1 MKLKFLG
8 TRGYIQSKTRRHNMH
23 SSLMIEYKGKFIMI
37 DCGED
42 WLHKAQKLNPNAII
56 LTHAHPDHAWG
67 LKEGAPCPVYATQES
82 WNEIKDYP
90 IDDKHIVKARKPF
103 KICNVS
109 FEAFPVLHS
118 IRCPAVGYRITAG
131 KKVIFYVPDV
141 LSIADRKQA
150 LSNIQLYIGDGSSIK
165 RSLVRIIGGTLIKV
179 GHAAISTQLG
189 WCQKE
194 GVTNAIF
201 SHCGSEIVEGDER
214 TLRST
219 VNEIARKRGVKAQI
233 AFDGMEIQV

>member
-8 TRGYIQSKTRRHNMH
+8 TRGYIKSKTQRHRMH
-23 SSLMIEYKGKFIMI
+23 SSLMIEYQNKSIII

-42 WLHKAQKLNPNAII
+42 WLHKIHKLNPNAII

-67 LKEGAPCPVYATQES
+67 LKEGAPCPVYATLES
-82 WNEIKDYP
+82 WDEIKDYP
-90 IDDKHIVKARKPF
+90 IENKHTVRARKIF
-103 KICNVS
+103 KICNIS
-109 FEAFPVLHS
+109 FEAFPVSHS
-118 IRCPAVGYRITAG
+118 KRCPAVGYRIIAG

-141 LSIADRKQA
+141 LSIIDRKQA

-165 RSLVRIIGGTLIKV
+165 RSLVRVIGETLIKV

-219 VNEIARKRGVKAQI
+219 INDIARKQGVNAQI
-233 AFDGMEIQV
+233 AFDGMEIHL